1 MLSIPRGLKA
11 ISNPT
16 AKRAAIVLALT
27 IGVLLLVSVASRF
40 FDHLQTARVAAA
52 LAADEAMA
60 RIIVNRAQ
68 GYFKPQ
74 EDALTQFAQEPKVV
88 AAITGAD
95 EAARTQLATELQ
107 ARVPSA
113 LRLRLLSR
121 GVNQT
126 DSTASP
132 PLTYASLDMLAKAE
146 RTVTPPGIEIH
157 LAGTPQEHMVMVR
170 RVPPSGEPVGFLHL
184 SLDAKSVRTGL
195 AKVLGNDAPFELRQ
209 PVTGAPPVILVRNDA
224 STAQEEDTVVLG
236 LPGTAWVIAI
246 RRPTAA
252 TETETNSTLM
262 DYLPHFTVALLAMIG
277 VAVWRRR
284 KRVAGP
290 ADSSVAYQGAIKAI
304 MDGEYPGLEEI
315 VPGLSDASKRLKA
328 AVSKNLT
335 TVAMDANA
343 TKVAP
348 APPANAGPAEPSG
361 PAPIAPVIFRRY
373 DIRGIVGQ
381 TLTPDA
387 VYQIGRAF
395 GSEAALRNQA
405 TVIVAR
411 DGRVSSVALRDA
423 LVQGLRESGRNV
435 LDIGLTP
442 TPVLYFATH
451 YLDARSGIMVTGSHN
466 SREYN
471 GLKMVLDG
479 ETLSGAAIQGLRQRI
494 DAQDFATGNGGFEET
509 EIIPD
514 YIRRIS
520 EEIPVSLGDA
530 LKVVVDCGNGVAGI
544 VAPHILRAIG
554 HDVIELFCEID
565 GEFPN
570 HDPDPSQPH
579 NLEDLIAIV
588 RHEQA
593 DLGLAFDGDGDR
605 LGVVDR
611 AGNILW
617 PDRQLML
624 FAQEILSRNPG
635 TKVIYDV
642 KCSRLLAAVIKA
654 AGGVPMMWKTGHSLL
669 KSKMQETGALL
680 AGDMSGHIFFKDR
693 WYGFDDALYS
703 AARLLE
709 ILVNA
714 NEPPEQ
720 VFGRLPSALS
730 TPELRLEMPEE
741 RHTRFMQQVLD
752 TANFPDGEINRIDG
766 LRVDFSDSWGLVRA
780 SNTTPCLVLR
790 FEGDTDAAL
799 ESVQARFREL
809 LLAIDANLSL
819 PF

>member
-1 MLSIPRGLKA
+1 M
-11 ISNPT
+11 
-16 AKRAAIVLALT
+16 
-27 IGVLLLVSVASRF
+27 
-40 FDHLQTARVAAA
+40 
-52 LAADEAMA
+52 
-60 RIIVNRAQ
+60 
-68 GYFKPQ
+68 
-74 EDALTQFAQEPKVV
+74 
-88 AAITGAD
+88 
-95 EAARTQLATELQ
+95 
-107 ARVPSA
+107 PSA
-113 LRLRLLSR
+113 
-121 GVNQT
+121 
-126 DSTASP
+126 
-132 PLTYASLDMLAKAE
+132 
-146 RTVTPPGIEIH
+146 
-157 LAGTPQEHMVMVR
+157 
-170 RVPPSGEPVGFLHL
+170 
-184 SLDAKSVRTGL
+184 
-195 AKVLGNDAPFELRQ
+195 
-209 PVTGAPPVILVRNDA
+209 
-224 STAQEEDTVVLG
+224 
-236 LPGTAWVIAI
+236 
-246 RRPTAA
+246 PT
-252 TETETNSTLM
+252 
-262 DYLPHFTVALLAMIG
+262 
-277 VAVWRRR
+277 
-284 KRVAGP
+284 
-290 ADSSVAYQGAIKAI
+290 
-304 MDGEYPGLEEI
+304 
-315 VPGLSDASKRLKA
+315 
-328 AVSKNLT
+328 
-335 TVAMDANA
+335 
-343 TKVAP
+343 
-348 APPANAGPAEPSG
+348 
-361 PAPIAPVIFRRY
+361 PIASVIFRSY
-373 DIRGIVGQ
+373 DIRGIVGE

-395 GSEAALRNQA
+395 GSEAAARNQA

-494 DAQDFATGNGGFEET
+494 DAQDFVTGNGGFEET

-570 HDPDPSQPH
+570 HDPDPSQPR

-611 AGNILW
+611 AGNIIW

-642 KCSRLLAAVIKA
+642 KCSRLLTAVIKA

-741 RHTRFMQQVLD
+741 RHARFMQQVLD

-766 LRVDFSDSWGLVRA
+766 LRVDFADSWGLVRA

-799 ESVQARFREL
+799 HAVQARFREL
-809 LLAIDANLSL
+809 LRAIDANLNL